1 MAARNRDSEFW
12 LPSDILTDD
21 FFADGEKPG
30 ESDDDDDPVAALAR
44 QLMGHSLARRP
55 TSKASAPMA
64 TSPQST
70 LSGLGS
76 WSFSSYDSPDGPSQ
90 VSSPPSTPFQEK
102 EGLDLLCSAAG
113 QVERLG
119 PNCEF
124 SRGPLGPCHSHYL
137 RPYSNQDLLRQR
149 LQQARFYELR
159 RRQLIKQQQ
168 EQEFL
173 AAVYRRPQ
181 ENRARIANAV
191 YGVNGVHQRRQ
202 QPVSRSGM
210 TPVLFDGARRRSNGT
225 GVFLPRRTPIEPK
238 RQPACSPVLLPAGV
252 VQALN
257 LNVDEMGTLPRL
269 PGYYYVSENAAVM
282 GGSNLKRNQ
291 EVCLPQ
297 DWSY

>member
-1 MAARNRDSEFW
+1 
-12 LPSDILTDD
+12 
-21 FFADGEKPG
+21 
-30 ESDDDDDPVAALAR
+30 
-44 QLMGHSLARRP
+44 
-55 TSKASAPMA
+55 MA

-291 EVCLPQ
+291 EVTTSFEGSNSTEGRQVPRDLKATRDDELRGTTRGNELQ
-297 DWSY
+297 GTTRSLRDDELRGMTSSLRDDELRGRNE